1 MFDRKIEVPTWQ
13 DLALSLMYIAA
24 AIIFGVYLAIIILVE
39 VSFLF
44 IKYT

>member
-1 MFDRKIEVPTWQ
+1 MIDRKEEVPTWQ